1 MAETIFLDFVRYA
14 LNPEMNA
21 LPDMDGFDWQGMF
34 MFAEEQAILGVVFE
48 GVKKLGNQGIKPP
61 FDILLQWIAVTEQI
75 EGQNQKVNQT
85 AKKLADK
92 IKSDGYHYCILKG
105 QGNALMYPHPLS
117 RTPGDID
124 VWISDARSKKD
135 DIKNV
140 IRYAKKH
147 HSEGKTV
154 YHHTDF
160 GELDGVEV
168 EVHHRPSFM
177 SNPIHNK
184 RLQRWFSS
192 HARDQFCHEVDWQD
206 GMGKVCVPTKEFNI
220 IFQLSHV
227 YNHLLHE
234 GIGLRQ
240 VIDYYYLL
248 KSDGG
253 IQSGDIEADLQY
265 LGLKRIA
272 GAMMWVLHEILG
284 LEAQYLIAPTDERLG
299 KVFLSEILRGGN
311 FGVYNPDNIKAVT
324 RIKKNWQRIRRDFRM
339 IMYFPS
345 ECLWEPAF
353 RLYHFFWRLINSL
366 CL

>member
-1 MAETIFLDFVRYA
+1 
-14 LNPEMNA
+14 
-21 LPDMDGFDWQGMF
+21 
-34 MFAEEQAILGVVFE
+34 
-48 GVKKLGNQGIKPP
+48 
-61 FDILLQWIAVTEQI
+61 
-75 EGQNQKVNQT
+75 
-85 AKKLADK
+85 
-92 IKSDGYHYCILKG
+92 
-105 QGNALMYPHPLS
+105 
-117 RTPGDID
+117 
-124 VWISDARSKKD
+124 
-135 DIKNV
+135 
-140 IRYAKKH
+140 
-147 HSEGKTV
+147 
-154 YHHTDF
+154 
-160 GELDGVEV
+160 
-168 EVHHRPSFM
+168 
-177 SNPIHNK
+177 
-184 RLQRWFSS
+184 
-192 HARDQFCHEVDWQD
+192 
-206 GMGKVCVPTKEFNI
+206 MGKVCVPTKEFNI

-284 LEAQYLIAPTDERLG
+284 LEAQYLIVPTDERLG

-353 RLYHFFWRLINSL
+353 RLYHWFWRLINSL